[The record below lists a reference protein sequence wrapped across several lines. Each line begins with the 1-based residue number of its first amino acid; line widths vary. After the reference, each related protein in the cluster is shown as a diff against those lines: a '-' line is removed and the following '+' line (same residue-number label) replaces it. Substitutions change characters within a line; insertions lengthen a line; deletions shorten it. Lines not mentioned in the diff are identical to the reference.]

1 MEKAVI
7 YARVSS
13 EEQAKYGFSI
23 GNQKISKDR
32 KFKNLWLIAV
42 KRKTI
47 SKLLL
52 FGV

>member
-23 GNQKISKDR
+23 GNQKKSVV
-32 KFKNLWLIAV
+32 NLPTRMVI
-42 KRKTI
+42 
-47 SKLLL
+47 
-52 FGV
+52 